1 MAQDESDR
9 RPPDRR
15 PPPENRAD
23 RDPPPSPRDPHAP
36 HADTSDVSA
45 ATDTGPG
52 PAHHPPPP
60 TDDSGP
66 PTPRGAHGPHAG
78 RPAGEAS
85 RGAVSGTVKAVYILY
100 FVGVFVA
107 LAVIIG
113 ALIAFFKR
121 QPSTRVEQTH
131 YDFQIRTFIG
141 SVVAWIVG
149 AVVLYLGPA
158 FMPFAWAIMLLWA
171 FWIVIRSA
179 KGLSWAGRG
188 EPVQDPDNWLFGG
201 GGTQRAGDVD
211 RRPPP

>member
-1 MAQDESDR
+1 MPQDDPDR

-15 PPPENRAD
+15 PPAEEQTD
-23 RDPPPSPRDPHAP
+23 RDPPPSPRDPHGP
-36 HADTSDVSA
+36 HADTGDVGA

-60 TDDSGP
+60 ADEPGP

-78 RPAGEAS
+78 RPVGEAT
-85 RGAVSGTVKAVYILY
+85 RGAVGTTVKAVYILY
-100 FVGVFVA
+100 FIGVFVA
-107 LAVIIG
+107 LAVVIG

-121 QPSTRVEQTH
+121 QPSTAVEQTH
-131 YDFQIRTFIG
+131 YDFQIRTFMG
-141 SVVAWIVG
+141 SVVAWIAA
-149 AVVLYLGPA
+149 AVLMMIAPA
-158 FMPFAWAIMLLWA
+158 LMPLSWAIMLVWA

-188 EPVQDPDNWLFGG
+188 EPVQDPRNWMFGG
-201 GGTQRAGDVD
+201 GGTRRAEDVD